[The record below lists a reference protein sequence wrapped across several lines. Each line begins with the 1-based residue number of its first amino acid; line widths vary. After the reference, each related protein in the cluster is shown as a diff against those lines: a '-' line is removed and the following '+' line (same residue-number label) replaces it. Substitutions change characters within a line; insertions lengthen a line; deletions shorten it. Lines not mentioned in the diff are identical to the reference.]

1 MKKISFICLISVT
14 ILIYFTFVPCY
25 SNAAG
30 EGSIK
35 IGLLLDYTG
44 MGAGDIPWH
53 EDGVKLKLDEVGWQI
68 AGRKIELIT
77 ADEGGDPVKGTE
89 KAQKLVQAD
98 KVDVVIGPVWAH
110 VAIAVAPVLAE
121 SKTPHILPNGH
132 SIGILKRGAGNLFML
147 KGSNMGENYYSGV
160 YAYEDLGYRTAVVL
174 HDDFIGGEELA
185 GGFVEAFKERG
196 GTIVQ
201 IQKPPLGTFDFA
213 PYLIA
218 MKKADVL
225 AIWLIPPE
233 LPAFY
238 KQYQQFGLKMPIIHT
253 FMQAWHE
260 IWKEGGDACLN
271 TIGQIEYSAS
281 INTDLNKRFQK
292 AFRDKYGKPA
302 SLFHEAGY
310 VSAGIFLEAV
320 KATKG
325 DTRPEQI
332 NNALKKVSLQSPE
345 GKLSFSPEGIGIG
358 DELIVKVVKKDG
370 RYETEVL
377 KTYKQVVRKARSE

>member
-1 MKKISFICLISVT
+1 MRKIECIGLIFITAVIFVT
-14 ILIYFTFVPCY
+14 LAPSY
-25 SNAAG
+25 SNAAA
-30 EGSIK
+30 EGPIK

-44 MGAGDIPWH
+44 MGGGDIPWH
-53 EDGVKLKLDEVGWQI
+53 GDGVKLKLDEVGWQT

-77 ADEGGDPVKGTE
+77 GDTGGDPVKGTE

-110 VAIAVAPVLAE
+110 VAFAVAPVLAE
-121 SKTPHILPNGH
+121 SKTPQILPNGH
-132 SIGILKRGAGNLFML
+132 SIGVLKSGAGNVFML
-147 KGSNMGENYYSGV
+147 RGSHLGENYYSGV

-174 HDDFIGGEELA
+174 HDDFVGGEELS
-185 GGFVEAFKERG
+185 GGFVKAFQERG

-213 PYLIA
+213 PYLGA
-218 MKKADVL
+218 MKKADVV

-238 KQYQQFGLKMPIIHT
+238 KQYREFGLKMPIIHT

-260 IWKEGGDACLN
+260 IWKEAGDACLN

-281 INTDLNKRFQK
+281 IDTDVNRRFQK

-310 VSAGIFLEAV
+310 ASASIFLEAV

-325 DTRPEQI
+325 DTRPDQI
-332 NNALKKVSLQSPE
+332 NKALKKVSAETPE
-345 GKLSFSPEGIGIG
+345 GRLSFSPDGIGIG
-358 DELIVKVVKKDG
+358 DALIVRIVKKDG
-370 RYETEVL
+370 RYETEIL
-377 KTYKQVVRKARSE
+377 KTYKQVVRKAPSE